1 MIWATVSS
9 WSCFCWL
16 YRASPSLAANNIINL
31 ISILTIWW
39 YPCVE
44 SSLVLLEEGVCLQ
57 PVCSLGK
64 TLLAFAL
71 LHFVLQGKLTCYSR
85 YLLISYFCILSYMSN
100 LIKEK
105 YTCIE
110 QMCLHLSKKDRIL
123 TKTSFFSLG
132 LESIIE
138 SNSASAGWWLYHHP
152 RVLCWRLFWSVS
164 PSCEPAASLPPCYL
178 LACLSPPLSTPPHT
192 PPFLSLFLWAEVKV
206 KLLSRVQLCN
216 PMDCSPPGSSDCGIF
231 QGIILEWV
239 AISFSRGSSQPSD
252 WDSIEVIW
260 AQFWSRTSCV
270 ILDTFLYF
278 ISLCKTGMI
287 LVLLICLSCFKD
299 QTK

>member
-1 MIWATVSS
+1 M
-9 WSCFCWL
+9 
-16 YRASPSLAANNIINL
+16 
-31 ISILTIWW
+31 
-39 YPCVE
+39 
-44 SSLVLLEEGVCLQ
+44 LLEEGVCLQ

-138 SNSASAGWWLYHHP
+138 SNSASAGW
-152 RVLCWRLFWSVS
+152 
-164 PSCEPAASLPPCYL
+164 
-178 LACLSPPLSTPPHT
+178 
-192 PPFLSLFLWAEVKV
+192 
-206 KLLSRVQLCN
+206 
-216 PMDCSPPGSSDCGIF
+216 
-231 QGIILEWV
+231 
-239 AISFSRGSSQPSD
+239 
-252 WDSIEVIW
+252 
-260 AQFWSRTSCV
+260 
-270 ILDTFLYF
+270 
-278 ISLCKTGMI
+278 
-287 LVLLICLSCFKD
+287 
-299 QTK
+299 